1 MDNLDIENIEIVLS
15 ARPKNKPEDQL
26 EKHLNLDIEK
36 LLSED
41 DEDEYRSGEDELARH
56 AHQLVKMDLGHQSK
70 SQNLKKLAKDDTT
83 LKCIGNNFSRMRRLQ
98 IFEEITVDET

>member
-1 MDNLDIENIEIVLS
+1 M
-15 ARPKNKPEDQL
+15 

-41 DEDEYRSGEDELARH
+41 DEDEYRSGEDELAQH
-56 AHQLVKMDLGHQSK
+56 IAKMDLGHQSK
-70 SQNLKKLAKDDTT
+70 SENFKKLAKDDTT

-98 IFEEITVDET
+98 IFEEITVDEEK